1 MEKQPKPDALDRAL
15 TDLYRSDI
23 PTAYRA
29 NWRTA
34 VQREERQTMQKHR
47 QTKTFWRIALPAAA
61 ALVLVVG
68 ALSAGNL
75 IPTITY
81 ETLNGA
87 PAPKAASQSAYEGI
101 SLDGAPENGDVRLA
115 MAPQAEYAATAS
127 EPMQDADNDMAA
139 GSAARGAG
147 TTADTAAQSEAGTK
161 IVRTADLTLATTRYD
176 ADVTAVQALA
186 EKLGGYVAS
195 VSLSGEP
202 SQRMDRTAYLSLRV
216 PSDQLDAFLTGLE
229 GIGRIVSR
237 YETATDMSTQY
248 ADTSMRLATQRE
260 KMTRLTELLKQAADV
275 SDLLEIESEIAD
287 TQYEIDALE
296 SSLRTIDR
304 DATKS
309 AVTVSLQEQSAGD
322 TAQAVTLTLWQ
333 RVGGGFEASIKWL
346 AAFGQNVL
354 VFLAMLLPVL
364 VPLAALLALA
374 VLARRAWRRAHP
386 RADAGDR
393 QAPAASPA
401 QGKDAAQAAEPPADG
416 RK

>member
-15 TDLYRSDI
+15 TELYRSDI

-29 NWRTA
+29 SWREA

-47 QTKTFWRIALPAAA
+47 QTKTFWHIALPAAA

-68 ALSAGNL
+68 ALSAGKL

-87 PAPKAASQSAYEGI
+87 PAPKAATQSTYGGI
-101 SLDGAPENGDVRLA
+101 SLGGALENGDVRLA
-115 MAPQAEYAATAS
+115 MAPQAEYATAS
-127 EPMQDADNDMAA
+127 ESMQDAGNDMAA
-139 GSAARGAG
+139 GSAAMGTG

-176 ADVTAVQALA
+176 TDVAAVQALA

>member
-15 TDLYRSDI
+15 TELYRSDI

-29 NWRTA
+29 SWREA

-47 QTKTFWRIALPAAA
+47 QTKTFWHIALPAAA

-68 ALSAGNL
+68 ALSAGKL

-87 PAPKAASQSAYEGI
+87 PAPKAATQSTYGGI
-101 SLDGAPENGDVRLA
+101 SLGGALENGDVRLA
-115 MAPQAEYAATAS
+115 MAPQAEYATAS
-127 EPMQDADNDMAA
+127 ESMQDAGNDMAA
-139 GSAARGAG
+139 GSAAMGTG

-176 ADVTAVQALA
+176 TDVAAVQALA

-202 SQRMDRTAYLSLRV
+202 SARMDRTAYLSLRV
-216 PSDQLDAFLTGLE
+216 PSDQLDTFLTGLE

-333 RVGGGFEASIKWL
+333 RIGGGFEASINWL
-346 AAFGQNVL
+346 AAFGQNLL

-364 VPLAALLALA
+364 LPLA
-374 VLARRAWRRAHP
+374 VLVGLAMLAHRAWRRAHP
-386 RADAGDR
+386 KADAAGG
-393 QAPAASPA
+393 QTPAASAA

-416 RK
+416 HK